1 MAAVPSQKSAAL
13 SLLLEGQTQGALEV
27 SKQARP
33 GPGELHS
40 HWAFAALS
48 RGREA
53 RGPLGA
59 SILQAHLSVS
69 LF

>member
-13 SLLLEGQTQGALEV
+13 SLLLEGQTQGALEA

-33 GPGELHS
+33 SGGELH
-40 HWAFAALS
+40 WVFAALS
-48 RGREA
+48 QGREP
-53 RGPLGA
+53 RGPLRA
-59 SILQAHLSVS
+59 SVLLAQLSVS